1 MIGLSARPSP
11 KSRSCMKCSVILAQK
26 QGRCRCDGRREDHH
40 IDAEEEKALARR
52 NLENLGCPMAGP
64 LRDSTLQVLSQSFV
78 SQHRVAT
85 LGAWRGLQ
93 ILKSQRASVL

>member
-1 MIGLSARPSP
+1 MGEGKIT
-11 KSRSCMKCSVILAQK
+11 ILMPRRRK
-26 QGRCRCDGRREDHH
+26 LWQGGTLRIWVAPWQDHS
-40 IDAEEEKALARR
+40 
-52 NLENLGCPMAGP
+52 
-64 LRDSTLQVLSQSFV
+64 DSTLQVLSQSFV